1 MSDHVHAS
9 LDRQDPRLDIADLF
23 VFDAGATTV
32 LLMTIRT
39 PLTENDA
46 QDLFH
51 PAARYEFKVH
61 LDYHER
67 EDLTYRL
74 AFRPTQDGH
83 QHYSVERLTETRAR
97 DDGAIGTVIARG
109 YTGQHLDTGDGGQ
122 VWAGLS
128 VDPFYLD
135 LRQLREVDELVRRGA
150 DVDLAR
156 WVRGVAEDSFVGST
170 VRSIVLTVPVGD
182 DGLTTGRQISTW
194 ATTRLAID
202 AGAWRQVGRSGLPL
216 ICEIFRPLDSDDVG
230 RHQQTH
236 PADDPE
242 TYGPEVA
249 DLVASTVERLG
260 TSDRPGAYADSVME
274 RIVPDVLRYV
284 VGFAGGLRVRQVQRP
299 QTRGQRP
306 RGRVLPGHELRGH
319 DRAESDGRA
328 PQPGVVPLRD
338 PRRAQLVVPAFGGD
352 DLVEL
357 GSRRDLQDREDRV
370 EVGADRAR

>member
-1 MSDHVHAS
+1 MSDHLHAS
-9 LDRQDPRLDIADLF
+9 LGRQDARLDIADLF

-39 PLTENDA
+39 PLTEDLA
-46 QDLFH
+46 RDLFR

-74 AFRPTQDGH
+74 AFRPTQDGQ
-83 QHYSVERLTETRAR
+83 QHYSVERLTEALAR
-97 DDGAIGTVIARG
+97 DDGATGTVIARG

-284 VGFAGGLRVRQVQRP
+284 VGSPAVFGFARFNGRRLADNAPEVVFSLATNSGVTTGLRATDVRRS
-299 QTRGQRP
+299 QTLFP
-306 RGRVLPGHELRGH
+306 F
-319 DRAESDGRA
+319 
-328 PQPGVVPLRD
+328 
-338 PRRAQLVVPAFGGD
+338 VVPA
-352 DLVEL
+352 E
-357 GSRRDLQDREDRV
+357 RV
-370 EVGADRAR
+370 